1 MGSLMRHALRFL
13 VPGAVLAALFAPAQA
28 TAQATRYPRLGL
40 YGSMYGDGFPL
51 WDASGALQTAA
62 LDQIARYD
70 EVVLDA
76 SPITPYRPDAAEALR
91 ARNPDILLLAYV
103 TGHNI
108 WRAANP
114 DSHVH
119 FPTRYRKFIDDN
131 QGWLYNTAGT
141 TFSIGNVNLAKRSG
155 GRYVIA
161 EGLADLFHDAIVRTG
176 IWDGIFFDIL
186 CNSIVWA
193 DSTI

>member
-155 GRYVIA
+155 GRYVIV
-161 EGLADLFHDAIVRTG
+161 GLERPDYRTAPQG
-176 IWDGIFFDIL
+176 
-186 CNSIVWA
+186 
-193 DSTI
+193 